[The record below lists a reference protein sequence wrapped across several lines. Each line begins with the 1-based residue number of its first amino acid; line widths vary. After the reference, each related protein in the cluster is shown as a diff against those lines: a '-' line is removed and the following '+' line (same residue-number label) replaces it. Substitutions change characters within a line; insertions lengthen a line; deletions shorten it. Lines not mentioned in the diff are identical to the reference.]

1 MSHAAHISL
10 DIGSRGLQIFGAVQ
24 EGLAAARAERAA
36 RNLCG
41 VCSVVALADTLAFAR
56 QDQARAE
63 AGEAKAV
70 AAAREL
76 AAEVQALRRE
86 LAETRVRADRAEGA
100 IAAYAR
106 RVAAAQRAA

>member
-1 MSHAAHISL
+1 VTHASHLAL
-10 DIGSRGLQIFGAVQ
+10 DVGSRGLQLFGAVQ
-24 EGLAAARAERAA
+24 EGLAQARVDRAA
-36 RNLCG
+36 RNLGG
-41 VCSVVALADTLAFAR
+41 VCAVTALADTLAYSR

-63 AGEAKAV
+63 AGEARAV
-70 AAAREL
+70 EAARAL

-106 RVAAAQRAA
+106 RVAAARQAA